1 MSRMGKNLKINRGII
16 NLPVKIAFF
25 FFLLFAFDFQRNQ
38 GINTVFGEE
47 KKSSSL
53 ESLTSSHDSLGVLE

>member
-1 MSRMGKNLKINRGII
+1 MGKNLKINRGII

-25 FFLLFAFDFQRNQ
+25 FLLFAFDFQRNQ
-38 GINTVFGEE
+38 GRNTVFGEE